1 MKNLKE
7 TYTTEIHKG
16 VFSIIFMMVVLNL
29 QGQDL
34 AYVEKSKADE
44 FTENIYAKEIK
55 EIEVDRFH
63 FLLKTADLKEKEG
76 DFKGAV
82 KDLNF
87 YLDRKGQ
94 HYEVIDQRGVLYTK
108 MKRYN
113 KALNDFKKV
122 IQLNPSFAEVYNHR
136 GILNFSIGNYQ
147 LALVDYSRAVSL
159 NNDYAKAYY
168 NRALVKLV
176 MGDEDGAK
184 EDLIMAKKL
193 NFDKADEIIK
203 EYIKK

>member
-1 MKNLKE
+1 MIKTYKVKISKNVLC
-7 TYTTEIHKG
+7 
-16 VFSIIFMMVVLNL
+16 IIFMMSVLNL

-34 AYVEKSKADE
+34 AYVEKSKTDVIAE
-44 FTENIYAKEIK
+44 KSTTREAGVK
-55 EIEVDRFH
+55 EVDELN
-63 FLLKTADLKEKEG
+63 FLLKTAVLKETEG
-76 DFKGAV
+76 DFRGAV

-87 YLDRKGQ
+87 YLDRRGK
-94 HYEVIDQRGVLYTK
+94 HYKVIDQRGILYTK

-113 KALNDFKKV
+113 KALKDFKKV
-122 IQLNPSFAEVYNHR
+122 IQLNPSYAEVYNHR

-147 LALVDYSRAVSL
+147 LALVDYNLAVSL
-159 NNDYAKAYY
+159 DKEYAKAYY

-176 MGDEDGAK
+176 MGDESGAK

-203 EYIKK
+203 EYIEK